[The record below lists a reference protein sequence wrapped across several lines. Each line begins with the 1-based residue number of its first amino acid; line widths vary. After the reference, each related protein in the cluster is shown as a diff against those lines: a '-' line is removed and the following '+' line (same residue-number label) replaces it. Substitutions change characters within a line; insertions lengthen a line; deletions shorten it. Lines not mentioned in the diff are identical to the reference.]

1 MVQFGIDC
9 AEQYKS
15 YFAGRAALLT
25 GPSGRTSDNRST
37 IQVLKDCCQLEL
49 LLAPEHGVR
58 GDKPAGALFSNE
70 TDLLSGL
77 PVRSLYTPKSKRLS
91 QETLD
96 LFDTLVY
103 DLADVGCRYYTF
115 LSTLRYCIEDCA
127 AAGKRLVVLD
137 RPNPLDLFDTLVY
150 DLADV
155 GCRYYTFLSTL
166 RYCIEDCAAAGKRL
180 VVLDRPNPLGDR
192 VEGGL
197 LQESCTS
204 FVGSYPLPVCYGLT
218 CGELAGMMNRELGA
232 GCDLKIVPCTGLT
245 RDMTFRDW
253 GHYWVMPSL
262 GIPRY
267 ETALLYPG
275 TCLIEGTCLSEGRGT
290 ADPFAILGAPFIEAE
305 ALTQAFQA
313 LALPG
318 VAAPPVYLTPT
329 PSQHQGTLCGG
340 SHQHI
345 TAEQQLRPVELGVRL
360 LALLRQMYPKDFSF
374 LPPVREGG
382 KPFISLLA
390 GHRDFEAPDW
400 DADAILHRYHQE
412 SQAFRMRKE
421 AYHLYPK
428 E

>member
-15 YFAGRAALLT
+15 YFAGRVALLT
-25 GPSGRTSDNRST
+25 GPSGRTSGNRST

-70 TDLLSGL
+70 TDPLSGL
-77 PVRSLYTPKSKRLS
+77 PVRSLYTPQSKRLS
-91 QETLD
+91 QET
-96 LFDTLVY
+96 
-103 DLADVGCRYYTF
+103 
-115 LSTLRYCIEDCA
+115 
-127 AAGKRLVVLD
+127 
-137 RPNPLDLFDTLVY
+137 LDLFDTLVY

-197 LQESCTS
+197 LQESCAS

-218 CGELAGMMNRELGA
+218 CGELAGMMNRELGV

-313 LALPG
+313 LVLPG
-318 VAAPPVYLTPT
+318 VAATPVYFTPT
-329 PSQHQGTLCGG
+329 TSKHQGTLCGG
-340 SHQHI
+340 IHLHI
-345 TAEQQLRPVELGVRL
+345 TDEQQLRPVELGVRL

-421 AYHLYPK
+421 GYHLYPK

>member
-15 YFAGRAALLT
+15 YFAGRVALLT

-70 TDLLSGL
+70 TDPLSGL
-77 PVRSLYTPKSKRLS
+77 PVRSLYTPQSKRLS
-91 QETLD
+91 QET
-96 LFDTLVY
+96 
-103 DLADVGCRYYTF
+103 
-115 LSTLRYCIEDCA
+115 
-127 AAGKRLVVLD
+127 
-137 RPNPLDLFDTLVY
+137 LDLFDTLVY

-197 LQESCTS
+197 LQESCAS

-218 CGELAGMMNRELGA
+218 CGELAGMMNRELGV

-313 LALPG
+313 LVLPG
-318 VAAPPVYLTPT
+318 VAATPVYFTPT
-329 PSQHQGTLCGG
+329 TSKHQGTLCGG
-340 SHQHI
+340 IHLHI
-345 TAEQQLRPVELGVRL
+345 TDEQQLRPVELGVRL

-421 AYHLYPK
+421 GYHLYPK